1 MSKEPVA
8 NLNLDYIEQKIL
20 IYLSKMQSL
29 VQQKQISEDTR
40 VHSSTLKTKLTNIQK
55 LGYIVITQKGRANL
69 IIITDEGTSALE
81 NWQKTTAGEKIIAE
95 IEKELEKTFK
105 LQ

>member
-1 MSKEPVA
+1 MH
-8 NLNLDYIEQKIL
+8 
-20 IYLSKMQSL
+20 SL

-40 VHSSTLKTKLTNIQK
+40 AHSSTLKTKLVNLQK

-69 IIITDEGTSALE
+69 IIITDEDTIALI
-81 NWQKTTAGEKIIAE
+81 NWRKTVAGEKIIAE

-105 LQ
+105 PQ